1 MENLNHGY
9 AGKRILVTGAAGF
22 IGSHLVDRLVALGAD
37 VIALDD
43 LSDGVRNNLASS
55 REAIDFRQASITD
68 RTAVEAAIQGCDFV
82 FHLAANALVP
92 RSSADPEY
100 DFRANAVGTFEVLEA
115 FRRAGAGRLIFTSSA
130 AVYGEPQQDK
140 MGEDHPLV
148 PKSPYASTKIT
159 GEFLLD
165 GYSRC
170 FDLDHRRVR
179 IFNTFGPRQRK
190 FVMFDLLEKLR
201 RDQKHLEV
209 IGTGEQVRD
218 YNYVADTVEAI
229 LLVGVHPE
237 ARGMVYNIAGGRP
250 ITIRALVGLIIRL
263 VGIDPPEV
271 AYTMESWPG
280 DVVRMIADTSH
291 LEGLGYQRTVSLEDG
306 LQRLIDWHRREY
318 APPW

>member
-1 MENLNHGY
+1 MENLTHGY
-9 AGKRILVTGAAGF
+9 AGKRVLVTGAAGF
-22 IGSHLVDRLVALGAD
+22 IGSNLVDHLVALGAD

-43 LSDGVRNNLASS
+43 LSDGVLGNLASS

-68 RTAVEAAIQGCDFV
+68 RDAVSAAIQGCDFV

-115 FRRAGAGRLIFTSSA
+115 FHQAGAGRLIFTSSA
-130 AVYGEPQQDK
+130 AVYGEPQQPK
-140 MGEDHPLV
+140 MGEGHPLA

-165 GYSRC
+165 GFSRC

-218 YNYVADTVEAI
+218 YNYVADTVQAI
-229 LLVGVHPE
+229 LLVGIHHE
-237 ARGMVYNIAGGRP
+237 ARGKVYNIAGGRP
-250 ITIRALVGLIIRL
+250 ITIRALVDLIIRS

-271 AYTMESWPG
+271 VYTMESWPG
-280 DVVRMIADTSH
+280 DVVRMIADTSR

-306 LQRLIDWHRREY
+306 LKHLIAWHRQEY
-318 APPW
+318 SPPW